1 MKHTVILAGAFITF
15 FVIVSTVTAVP
26 YTHSQPVMDKIDLI
40 QEQKTMK
47 DTLERKLDGQQDV
60 QTNGIIDWIIQI
72 LLAILNLV
80 QELIQFVFD
89 LLQIVTIVEMIVQAI
104 VKLINA
110 VFQLIEA
117 IIDIFNPDTEI
128 FLNY

>member
-1 MKHTVILAGAFITF
+1 MKHTVILVGAFITF

-40 QEQKTMK
+40 QEQKSMK
-47 DTLERKLDGQQDV
+47 DTLQDKLEAQQDE
-60 QTNGIIDWIIQI
+60 QTNGIIDCIIQI
-72 LLAILNLV
+72 LLGILNLI

-89 LLQIVTIVEMIVQAI
+89 LLQIVTIIEMIVQAI

-117 IIDIFNPDTEI
+117 ITDLISPDANI
-128 FLNY
+128 VLN